1 MSRDLPYHHGD
12 LRAALLGA
20 AAAEIE
26 RRGYEILSLRELA
39 ASLAVSRSAPY
50 RHFVDR
56 RALLAALAAEGFD
69 DLAAIYRNAISL
81 GKTPQTR
88 LAASGRAYLA
98 FAAERP
104 QLFRLMFA
112 SDLFN
117 TRPLD
122 PTLIKAAGDCYEV
135 FDGLVAATLDDPND
149 SAIKAATIAVN
160 LRPRRVLG
168 DDGFQPEKRTLQG
181 VRRKEDLTSR
191 IGLRKR
197 GPKVHRGRW
206 PPFVS
211 FETETMVQSERL
223 NG

>member
-26 RRGYEILSLRELA
+26 RRGYENLSLRELA

-112 SDLFN
+112 SDQFN

-135 FDGLVAATLDDPND
+135 FEGLVAATLDDPND
-149 SAIKAATIAVN
+149 SAIKAATIAMMSSTYGFALLRMGNRLKPFMYGRLTQSDLIDAVLSIRVTALPRVARRRAGSEN
-160 LRPRRVLG
+160 NRPR
-168 DDGFQPEKRTLQG
+168 KRL
-181 VRRKEDLTSR
+181 D
-191 IGLRKR
+191 
-197 GPKVHRGRW
+197 
-206 PPFVS
+206 
-211 FETETMVQSERL
+211 
-223 NG
+223 